1 MRQKRTLYVLAGI
14 LALEAVAAP
23 LFPGRLPRAAR
34 LPVSGIALVAAA
46 GIWLMARQKGSGRQK

>member
-46 GIWLMARQKGSGRQK
+46 